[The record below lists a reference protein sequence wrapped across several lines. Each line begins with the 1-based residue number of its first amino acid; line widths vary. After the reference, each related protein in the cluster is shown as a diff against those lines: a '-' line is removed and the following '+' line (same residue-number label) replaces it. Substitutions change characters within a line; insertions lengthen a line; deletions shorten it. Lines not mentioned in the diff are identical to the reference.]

1 MKPAGVYV
9 DSSDQSPDCAPL
21 AAILYDAGSC
31 PGIEDLASAAGQ
43 GGGFAVTHRP
53 PPEDGWAEVLRD
65 GLTFDVRGLAGGP
78 ANLSCRV
85 EHRLG
90 LQSAELTGLSVLTV
104 SPGPHLAGAEH
115 LLPVIRV
122 VSALLIALS
131 RIGDA
136 RAICWNPTK
145 CAVSP
150 ALFERA
156 VTPWLE
162 GGPFPA
168 LALTALVPLAD
179 GSLSSEGL
187 KFLTGQEFTLTDGQ
201 GRGREHLSRVAVRLV
216 DWLVAH
222 GPVTGTQEAVLAGTG
237 VVVVEAETGDRI
249 VARCH

>member
-1 MKPAGVYV
+1 M

-21 AAILYDAGSC
+21 AAILYDSGSC
-31 PGIEDLASAAGQ
+31 PGIEDLATAAGQ
-43 GGGFAVTHRP
+43 GGGFAITHCA

-78 ANLSCRV
+78 ALPSCKV
-85 EHRLG
+85 DHRLG
-90 LQSAELTGLSVLTV
+90 LQLSELVGLSAITV

-131 RIGDA
+131 RIGGA
-136 RAICWNPTK
+136 RAICWNPAK

-168 LALTALVPLAD
+168 LALTALSPQSD
-179 GSLSSEGL
+179 GSLASEGL
-187 KFLTGQEFTLTDGQ
+187 KFLTGQEFLLSDAQ
-201 GRGREHLSRVAVRLV
+201 GRGREYLSRVAVRLV

-222 GPVTGTQEAVLAGTG
+222 GPVTGNKEAVLAGTG